1 MSFSIDIQPI
11 STFKR
16 IRIANHESKASIDI
30 MSKGGV
36 LNSWLQTND
45 QWDIIDGNN
54 FESGWGNYESNG
66 FKSGKMSPYA
76 CRLSQGQFTHL
87 SQSYK
92 IEKFYLGAHA
102 LHGILYDVEYDIVE
116 TKIKENSAYVILQH
130 HYQGTDK
137 GFPFAYTI
145 RLHWIF
151 FTNNKISIETT
162 ITNQSET
169 SIPMMDGWHPYFKLG
184 KTINDCTLQFIN
196 KGILVYNNELI
207 PTGEMLTNTMFD
219 KGSGIADTQLDSGY
233 IIDAAFPKCI
243 LENEKYILTIEPSPS
258 YPYLQLYTPD
268 HRGSIAI
275 ENLSGAPD
283 CFNNKMGLHVLQP
296 QEVWKLETSYQLTS
310 K

>member
-54 FESGWGNYESNG
+54 FESGWGDYESNG

-116 TKIKENSAYVILQH
+116 TKIQENSADVILEH
-130 HYQGTDK
+130 RYQGTDK

-219 KGSGIADTQLDSGY
+219 KGSAIADTQLDSGY
-233 IIDAAFPKCI
+233 IVDAAFPKCI
-243 LENEKYILTIEPSPS
+243 LENEKYTLTIEPSPA

-275 ENLSGAPD
+275 ENLSGAPN
-283 CFNNKMGLHVLQP
+283 CFNNKMGLHILQP

>member
-116 TKIKENSAYVILQH
+116 TKIKENCAYCKD
-130 HYQGTDK
+130 Y
-137 GFPFAYTI
+137 Y
-145 RLHWIF
+145 IF
-151 FTNNKISIETT
+151 K
-162 ITNQSET
+162 
-169 SIPMMDGWHPYFKLG
+169 
-184 KTINDCTLQFIN
+184 
-196 KGILVYNNELI
+196 
-207 PTGEMLTNTMFD
+207 
-219 KGSGIADTQLDSGY
+219 
-233 IIDAAFPKCI
+233 
-243 LENEKYILTIEPSPS
+243 
-258 YPYLQLYTPD
+258 
-268 HRGSIAI
+268 
-275 ENLSGAPD
+275 
-283 CFNNKMGLHVLQP
+283 
-296 QEVWKLETSYQLTS
+296 
-310 K
+310 

>member
-116 TKIKENSAYVILQH
+116 TKIKENSAYVILEH

-233 IIDAAFPKCI
+233 IIDATFPKCI
-243 LENEKYILTIEPSPS
+243 LENEIYILTIEPSPA

-283 CFNNKMGLHVLQP
+283 CFNNKMGLHILQP